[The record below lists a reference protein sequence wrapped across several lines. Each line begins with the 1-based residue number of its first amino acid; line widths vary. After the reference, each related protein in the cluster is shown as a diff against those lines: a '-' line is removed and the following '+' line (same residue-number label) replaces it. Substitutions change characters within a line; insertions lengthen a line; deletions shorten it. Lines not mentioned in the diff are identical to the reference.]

1 MSQGFFVYFIK
12 TLAEFDIIYFLYL
25 FYLKDKHGKNTNIYL
40 EGHEVLRN
48 YTYQIEV
55 KKKKINQ
62 KHIHSIRLEADTLH
76 IHIYRSTF

>member
-25 FYLKDKHGKNTNIYL
+25 FYLKDKQGKNTNIYL
-40 EGHEVLRN
+40 EGNEVLRK

-55 KKKKINQ
+55 KKNLTKNTYT
-62 KHIHSIRLEADTLH
+62 RLD
-76 IHIYRSTF
+76 